1 LHRID
6 NLLHKGGAIQ
16 RNATDLVTFIRRV
29 DDRLAHIES
38 DLADLNRKATTE
50 MALTQAESD
59 AFTKLGTD
67 IGAWK
72 TDLQSKVDALTASA
86 AALQSS
92 ESADQATIKDLNDQ
106 IAQLKTSVDNTP
118 DVVSAINTLDSQ
130 VNPPAAA
137 QTSTGPLRTGTEPAV
152 PGGSPAPENP
162 AQAPDATTVP
172 GGTASV
178 TTDLNAPSQQNVTDG
193 SAPASTATA
202 PDVAAP
208 PPGTT
213 SAAAQSETP
222 GSVAVTGGPVSSAT
236 TSSTDASV
244 GSDAPASTSGSSSV
258 A

>member
-1 LHRID
+1 
-6 NLLHKGGAIQ
+6 
-16 RNATDLVTFIRRV
+16 
-29 DDRLAHIES
+29 
-38 DLADLNRKATTE
+38 
-50 MALTQAESD
+50 MALTTSEAD
-59 AFTKLGTD
+59 AFSKLGTD

-72 TDLQSKVDALTASA
+72 ADLQSKLDAATATA
-86 AALQSS
+86 ASLQSS
-92 ESADQATIKDLNDQ
+92 ETADQATIANLNQ
-106 IAQLKTSVDNTP
+106 QLADAKSAVDNTP
-118 DVVSAINTLDSQ
+118 DVVAAIGALDSQ
-130 VNPPAAA
+130 VNPSAAA

-162 AQAPDATTVP
+162 AVPTDVTTLP
-172 GGTASV
+172 GGTAAV

-222 GSVAVTGGPVSSAT
+222 GSVATEGGPV
-236 TSSTDASV
+236 DASV
-244 GSDAPASTSGSSSV
+244 GSDAPASTSDSSSV